1 MRSRRAPCRRR
12 TTTEALPEPGTE
24 AHGTSAR
31 TTLGHLRRA
40 ALLRFVVGHESRR
53 RRARDLSR
61 RPPSRRACTV
71 ATCADAQTRKI
82 VDCSNHA
89 IAAARSIGP
98 RRLDVPDGRGPVLSQ
113 RLSRRMPR
121 PWWSHGSHT
130 TCAPSGRR
138 AASSTSADPL
148 PGRTRSPGARA
159 SQLARFHRV
168 VID

>member
-121 PWWSHGSHT
+121 PWWPH
-130 TCAPSGRR
+130 
-138 AASSTSADPL
+138 
-148 PGRTRSPGARA
+148 A
-159 SQLARFHRV
+159 SQYDMRSIRKASGLMDVGRSAVGSNEISWSSSFPLARCHRV
-168 VID
+168 AID